1 MKQTRRDPN
10 DNSFYC
16 ECKGCW
22 WWRGGSGVCFC
33 HYCHETGQPRGVL
46 PKDCY
51 KHPGTPYMTAAEGRK
66 FEKEKRSRGKKT
78 IPQSQ
83 DTACD
88 SSLYTREPLGGR
100 KEKKMANH
108 GNYSTETK
116 EAAVKAVLLDKEPQS
131 VVCERF
137 CIAKSTL
144 GKWVTDAKKQQKA
157 FIDYAEEIEA
167 EQSRPS
173 VPAVQKQS
181 GKEDF
186 VEKKTTPQS
195 QDTACDSSL
204 TREPLGEENELDGI
218 ADRLCNDI
226 NDMEKIM
233 RNFEKLELINDREK
247 QTLEKLFARANGFVL
262 GIDYRR

>member
-22 WWRGGSGVCFC
+22 WWRGGSGIYFC
-33 HYCHETGQPRGVL
+33 HYCHETGEPRGVL

-66 FEKEKRSRGKKT
+66 FEREQKAQLATIKK
-78 IPQSQ
+78 ISNG
-83 DTACD
+83 
-88 SSLYTREPLGGR
+88 RR

-116 EAAVKAVLLDKEPQS
+116 EAAVKAVLVDKEPQS

-157 FIDYAEEIEA
+157 FIDYVEEIEA
-167 EQSRPS
+167 EQSRAEQSRAAHPCRQCRNSQAKRKILCRKRQSLSHRTHS
-173 VPAVQKQS
+173 V
-181 GKEDF
+181 
-186 VEKKTTPQS
+186 
-195 QDTACDSSL
+195 TAPFTQGSHWERKMNL
-204 TREPLGEENELDGI
+204 TELLTGCATI
-218 ADRLCNDI
+218 
-226 NDMEKIM
+226 
-233 RNFEKLELINDREK
+233 
-247 QTLEKLFARANGFVL
+247 
-262 GIDYRR
+262 